1 MKTDGSLA
9 GAVRFVFWTGR
20 GAPAAPSTGLAYCG
34 GAVDGGAAGSEL
46 LPVGAASVGIT
57 GAGAAAGLTVVVVV
71 GPGADML
78 TEGSE
83 VGSAWS
89 GPLRGCGVGRLP
101 RWVIGALFVGAVE
114 VLPGGRPASLS
125 ASRRRA

>member
-1 MKTDGSLA
+1 M
-9 GAVRFVFWTGR
+9 
-20 GAPAAPSTGLAYCG
+20 
-34 GAVDGGAAGSEL
+34 DGGAAGSEL

-78 TEGSE
+78 AEGSE
-83 VGSAWS
+83 VESDWS

-101 RWVIGALFVGAVE
+101 RWVIGALFVGTVE
-114 VLPGGRPASLS
+114 VLPGGKPASSS